1 MSQSSHNRRMKFA
14 WFFMAATCAWS
25 ADWPRFRGVNGA
37 GVSLETKV
45 LPDEID
51 PRKNVVWK
59 TPLLPGHSSP
69 VLYGGHIYL
78 TAAELGKDADA
89 GRDKIVDEG
98 GKLYTYCLR
107 RQDGK
112 VLWKREV
119 PRPRLERYQ
128 RTNSPASPSPAAD
141 DLGVYVFFG
150 DFGVIA
156 YDHDGAERWRRALG
170 PFNNVNGHGSS
181 PMLVGESVIM
191 LCDQDTNSHLLALDR
206 RTGKTSWRVERPE
219 VVRSYT
225 TPSLWRN
232 QLIIPGSYYLT
243 SYSAVTGEK
252 LWWIGGLSW
261 QPKSTPI
268 IDGDTIYAHW
278 WEGGGEAEVPTETP
292 EFSETLAKFDL
303 NRDGRIVRDEMASD
317 ARLQRGFADI
327 DLASDGAIDQ
337 HDWDNYRA
345 RRASRNAL
353 LAVRPGDLRGD
364 LTNSP
369 AVLWRMQKFLPNVP
383 SPLLYEGVLYL
394 IKDGGILST
403 VNAATGE
410 VLKQGRMPN
419 ALDTY
424 YASPVAAAGK
434 VLLLSQ
440 TGKATLL
447 KAGGQ
452 WEVLSSA
459 DFEEPIYATPA
470 IADNRLYLRTRSFL
484 YCFAAASTTAR

>member
-1 MSQSSHNRRMKFA
+1 MKFLWVLLVA
-14 WFFMAATCAWS
+14 VCAWGT
-25 ADWPRFRGVNGA
+25 DWPRFRGVNGA
-37 GVSLETKV
+37 GVGVSTRV
-45 LPDEID
+45 LPDEIA
-51 PRKNVVWK
+51 PGKNVVWK
-59 TPLLPGHSSP
+59 TPLPPGHSSP
-69 VLYGGHIYL
+69 VLYGDHIYL

-98 GKLYTYCLR
+98 GRLFTYCLR
-107 RQDGK
+107 RKDGS
-112 VLWKREV
+112 VLWRREV

-128 RTNSPASPSPAAD
+128 RTNSPASPSPVAD
-141 DLGVYVFFG
+141 EQGVYVFFG
-150 DFGVIA
+150 DYGVIA
-156 YDHDGAERWRRALG
+156 YKHDGTERWKRPLG

-181 PMLVGESVIM
+181 PMLAGGRVIM
-191 LCDQDTNSHLLALDR
+191 LCDQDSNSYLIAFDR
-206 RTGKTSWRVERPE
+206 RDGKTAWRVERPE

-225 TPSLWRN
+225 TPTIWRD

-243 SYSAVTGEK
+243 SYSAATGEK

-292 EFSETLAKFDL
+292 EFAEILAKFDA
-303 NRDGRIVRDEMASD
+303 NKDGKIVREEFASD
-317 ARLQRGFADI
+317 ARLQRGFPDT
-327 DLASDGAIDQ
+327 DLASDGVIDQ
-337 HDWDNYRA
+337 RDWDNYRA

-353 LAVRPGDLRGD
+353 IAVRPGDLRGD
-364 LTNSP
+364 LTTSP
-369 AVLWRMQKFLPNVP
+369 AIQWRMQKFLPNVP

-394 IKDGGILST
+394 IKDGGILTT
-403 VNAATGE
+403 VNAKTGE
-410 VLKQGRMPN
+410 ILKQGRMTG

-424 YASPVAAAGK
+424 YASPVGAAGK

-452 WEVLSSA
+452 WEILSSA

-470 IADNRLYLRTRSFL
+470 IADDRLYLRTRSHL
-484 YCFAAASTTAR
+484 YCFGAGR

>member
-1 MSQSSHNRRMKFA
+1 MKFA
-14 WFFMAATCAWS
+14 WILAAASCLAG

-37 GVSLETKV
+37 GVGVGTPV
-45 LPDEID
+45 LPAEIA
-51 PRKNVVWK
+51 PGKNVIWK

-69 VLYGGHIYL
+69 VLFGGHIYL

-107 RQDGK
+107 RKDGAI
-112 VLWKREV
+112 LWRREA

-141 DLGVYVFFG
+141 EMGVYVFFG

-156 YDHDGAERWRRALG
+156 YTHDGAERWRHALG

-181 PMLVGESVIM
+181 PMLAGGRVIM
-191 LCDQDTNSHLLALDR
+191 LCDQDSNSHLLALDR
-206 RTGKTSWRVERPE
+206 RTGQTAWRVERPE
-219 VVRSYT
+219 VIRSYT
-225 TPSLWRN
+225 TPSVWRG

-252 LWWIGGLSW
+252 LWWIGGMSW

-278 WEGGGEAEVPTETP
+278 WESGGENEVPADTP
-292 EFSETLAKFDL
+292 EFAEILTKFDT
-303 NRDGRIVRDEMASD
+303 NKDGKVTREEFAPDP
-317 ARLQRGFADI
+317 RLQRGFADT
-327 DLASDGAIDQ
+327 DLAGDGAVDQ

-345 RRASRNAL
+345 RRASRNNL

-364 LTNSP
+364 LTTSS
-369 AVLWRMQKFLPNVP
+369 AIVWRMQKSLPNVP

-394 IKDGGILST
+394 VKDGGILST
-403 VNAATGE
+403 VNPKTGE
-410 VLKQGRMPN
+410 ILKQGRLTG

-452 WEVLSSA
+452 WEILSSA
-459 DFEEPIYATPA
+459 DFDEPIFATPA
-470 IADNRLYLRTRSFL
+470 IADGRLYLRTRSQL
-484 YCFAAASTTAR
+484 YCFAASAR

>member
-1 MSQSSHNRRMKFA
+1 MKFV
-14 WFFMAATCAWS
+14 WFLLAAACAWGT
-25 ADWPRFRGVNGA
+25 DWPRFRGVNGA
-37 GVSLETKV
+37 GVGVGTRV
-45 LPDEID
+45 LPDEIA
-51 PRKNVVWK
+51 PGKNVAWK
-59 TPLLPGHSSP
+59 TPLPPGHSSP
-69 VLYGGHIYL
+69 VLYGDHIYL

-98 GKLYTYCLR
+98 GRLFTYCLR
-107 RQDGK
+107 RKDGS
-112 VLWKREV
+112 VLWRREV

-141 DLGVYVFFG
+141 EMGVYVFFG
-150 DFGVIA
+150 DYGVIA
-156 YDHDGAERWRRALG
+156 YKHDGTERWRRPLG

-181 PMLVGESVIM
+181 PMLAGGRVIM
-191 LCDQDTNSHLLALDR
+191 LCDQDSNSYLIAFDR
-206 RTGKTSWRVERPE
+206 RDGKTAWRVERPE

-225 TPSLWRN
+225 TPTIWRD

-243 SYSAVTGEK
+243 SYSATTGEK

-268 IDGDTIYAHW
+268 VDGDMIYAHW

-292 EFSETLAKFDL
+292 EFAEILAKFDA
-303 NRDGRIVRDEMASD
+303 NKDGRIVREEFASD
-317 ARLQRGFADI
+317 PRLQRGFPEV
-327 DLASDGAIDQ
+327 DLASDGVIDQ
-337 HDWDNYRA
+337 RDWDNNRA

-364 LTNSP
+364 LTTSP
-369 AVLWRMQKFLPNVP
+369 AIQWRMQKFLPNVP

-394 IKDGGILST
+394 IKDGGILTT
-403 VNAATGE
+403 VNAKTGE
-410 VLKQGRMPN
+410 ILKQGRMTG

-424 YASPVAAAGK
+424 YASPVGAAGK

-452 WEVLSSA
+452 WEILSSA

-470 IADNRLYLRTRSFL
+470 IADDRLYLRTRSHL
-484 YCFAAASTTAR
+484 YCFAAARN